1 MPIRL
6 LAPDVAA
13 CIAAGEVIERPASV
27 VKELLE
33 NALDAGARAVAI
45 EVLGGG
51 VRMVRVADD
60 GSAIPAEEVELAF
73 QRHAT
78 SKISRAEDLD
88 AIITLGF
95 RGEALPTIAAVAEV
109 AMVTRTADAEGGTYV
124 LLQGGH
130 VAERGVRACS
140 PGTVVTVRNLF
151 RNLPARL
158 KFLKSDPAEAH
169 RIVHLVT
176 QYALAYPEVRFTLQV
191 EGRATFSSTGSGD
204 ARDALARV
212 FDAQTAAALLEV
224 TPGDGPVRV
233 SGYVSPPSLSRASR
247 TGISLFVNRRW
258 VQSRTLTAALEQG
271 CEGMLMTGRRPIAVV
286 HIHLPLE
293 DVDVNVHPAK
303 AEVRFRRE
311 GEAFAAV
318 RDAVRQ
324 ALLRQAPAQSVA
336 LPAQAMSAPS
346 PAAPATAHPLAPW
359 DAHARMPSAP
369 PVQPANLPQA
379 QPLMALPI
387 LRPLGQVASTY
398 VIAEGPD
405 GVYLIDQHAAHERVL
420 FERLREQ
427 RRRRSVE
434 TQGLLEPAP
443 VEVSPAQEQML
454 QAHREELEAFG
465 FALEPFGE
473 RTYLVRSIPAAVQAS
488 APVEALREVL
498 ELLGQELPVQR
509 EDRVAFSLACHG
521 AIRAGKVLLREEMEE
536 LLRLLEQT
544 EQPHTCPHGRPT
556 MVHLSAADL
565 ERQFG
570 RR

>member
-1 MPIRL
+1 MPVRL

-27 VKELLE
+27 VKELVE
-33 NALDAGARAVAI
+33 NALDAGAKAIAI

-51 VRMVRVADD
+51 VRLLRVADD
-60 GSAIPAEEVELAF
+60 GGGIPADEVELAF

-88 AIITLGF
+88 AIATLGF
-95 RGEALPTIAAVAEV
+95 RGEALPSIAAVAEV
-109 AMVTRTADAEGGTYV
+109 AMLTRAAGTEGGTYV
-124 LLQGGH
+124 LLQDGH
-130 VAERGVRACS
+130 VAERGMRACA

-158 KFLKSDPAEAH
+158 KFLKSDTAEAH

-176 QYALAYPEVRFTLQV
+176 QYAMAYPEVRFTLQV
-191 EGRATFSSTGSGD
+191 EGRPAFSSTGSGD
-204 ARDALARV
+204 AREALARA

-224 TPGDGPVRV
+224 APGDGPVRV
-233 SGYVSPPSLSRASR
+233 SGHVSPPSLSRASR
-247 TGISLFVNRRW
+247 TAISFFVNRRW
-258 VQSRTLTAALEQG
+258 VQSRMLTAALEQG
-271 CEGMLMTGRRPIAVV
+271 YEGMLMTGRRPLAAVHV
-286 HIHLPLE
+286 HLPLE
-293 DVDVNVHPAK
+293 DVDVNVHPTK
-303 AEVRFRRE
+303 AEVRFLRE
-311 GEAFAAV
+311 GEVFAAV

-324 ALLRQAPAQSVA
+324 ALLRQAPVQSAA
-336 LPAQAMSAPS
+336 LPANAASTPPPAMARPFIPKDTHAPMPSS
-346 PAAPATAHPLAPW
+346 PPASRDAPASPPPTQPW
-359 DAHARMPSAP
+359 MT
-369 PVQPANLPQA
+369 
-379 QPLMALPI
+379 LPI
-387 LRPLGQVASTY
+387 LRPLGQVANTY

-427 RRRRSVE
+427 RRCKAVE
-434 TQGLLEPAP
+434 TQGLLEPAT
-443 VEVSPAQEQML
+443 VELSPLQEQTL
-454 QAHREELEAFG
+454 QSHREELEAFG

-473 RTYLVRSIPAAVQAS
+473 RTYLLRSVPAAVKAS
-488 APVEALREVL
+488 APVETLREVL
-498 ELLGQELPVQR
+498 ELLGQEMPVQR

-521 AIRAGKVLLREEMEE
+521 AIRAGKVLLREEMDE
-536 LLRLLEQT
+536 LLRLLEQA